1 MPHGEAI
8 DAADGH
14 ELLETDLPVA
24 ALAAALRSAGGRAV
38 VSHNAGR
45 FVCNYLLFRSLQ
57 RSRARAP
64 RWHSLFVHLPCV
76 DGAAGARQL
85 LEVRARAALRCA
97 WAQSRAC
104 NTARLLGICLPCA
117 GAQGRGT
124 QRTRNWQCMRLPCG
138 MKSALGR
145 CAAYCSPCGIV
156 CSIPRVSLASPT
168 LFQ

>member
-24 ALAAALRSAGGRAV
+24 ALAAALRAAGGRAV

-76 DGAAGARQL
+76 GGAAGARQL
-85 LEVRARAALRCA
+85 LEVRARAALCCA
-97 WAQSRAC
+97 VRAGAQSRAC
-104 NTARLLGICLPCA
+104 KAAPLSGTHSSRHTAHP
-117 GAQGRGT
+117 
-124 QRTRNWQCMRLPCG
+124 
-138 MKSALGR
+138 
-145 CAAYCSPCGIV
+145 
-156 CSIPRVSLASPT
+156 
-168 LFQ
+168 